1 MKIHEKL
8 NIRTVNHYLKK
19 IVKMLAV
26 RSLKIIIVWKRSSF

>member
-1 MKIHEKL
+1 MEIHEKL